1 MTTDEAAEG
10 RSLMNARRLAY
21 PALERLGTALLDD
34 VSVPVATIPELLAG
48 IEAIAARTEL
58 TVATFGHAGDGNMHP
73 TVIYDAADPGSTAE
87 ARRAFADIVSL
98 ALELGGSASGEHG
111 VGILKRDAMATQLGP
126 VRELHHK
133 IKGAFDPTGIMN
145 PGKAI

>member
-98 ALELGGSASGEHG
+98 ALELEAVPVVSTGSASSSET
-111 VGILKRDAMATQLGP
+111 RWRPSWDPSASFTTRS
-126 VRELHHK
+126 RERS
-133 IKGAFDPTGIMN
+133 TR
-145 PGKAI
+145 PGS